1 MTSVGEILRSA
12 REGQGRSMA
21 EIAEE
26 LCITKRY
33 LRALEEN
40 DLDCLPGTFFYKSF
54 VRQYA
59 AILGVA
65 FSQLQPGVD
74 EITASREDP
83 PLPGQSSPGRSTSD
97 ASPGL
102 EDRLR
107 ARLADWLPS
116 QPPSAAPIRMR
127 DPIVQASNRYYFSGR
142 RTGVSV
148 AALFGVLLICSG
160 FYAWWSESPHPA
172 SSRTVAQVTHSAP
185 GSGYTTAN
193 VDTSEST
200 DDSGVQQVVL
210 NLSATERTWLS
221 VTSDGKEIFS
231 GILQPSETKTLTGLE
246 KAKMKVGNAGGL
258 DIRWNGKEIGPI
270 GESGQVRIVVLT
282 PDKVQVLPPAPP
294 PTDPNASL

>member
-1 MTSVGEILRSA
+1 
-12 REGQGRSMA
+12 MA

-40 DLDCLPGTFFYKSF
+40 DLDCLPGAFFYKSF
-54 VRQYA
+54 VKQYA

-74 EITASREDP
+74 EITAAREAP
-83 PLPGQSSPGRSTSD
+83 ALPGQSSAGGTSER
-97 ASPGL
+97 SPGL

-107 ARLADWLPS
+107 ARLSDWLPS
-116 QPPSAAPIRMR
+116 QPSSPAPIRMP

-142 RTGVSV
+142 RTSVSV
-148 AALFGVLLICSG
+148 AALAGVLILCSG
-160 FYAWWSESPHPA
+160 FYAWWSDSVHPA
-172 SSRTVAQVTHSAP
+172 SAKAVIQATPSAT
-185 GSGYTTAN
+185 GSGFTTTN
-193 VDTSEST
+193 VDASEST
-200 DDSGVQQVVL
+200 DNSGIQQVVL

-221 VTSDGKEIFS
+221 VTSEGKEVFS

-258 DIRWNGKEIGPI
+258 DIRWHGKEIGPI

-282 PDKVQVLPPAPP
+282 PDKVQVLTPPPAPVP
-294 PTDPNASL
+294 DASL